1 MTSEGAYRDRG
12 VRLRLFGLLTILAG
26 IGAVLL
32 GLSHFALPLLADS
45 IPDFR
50 ITASQIATGV
60 ITFVAIGVVL
70 VACGTGSIRER
81 RWVRPAMLTVGWTWL
96 FVGLATLG
104 FVVTNLDDL
113 TILAGSELAD
123 RPPEIETLIRWILL
137 LPCAGFG
144 IVMPL
149 LILWAYNHK
158 DVLATCRARHPDPD
172 WSDRCP
178 STVLVL
184 ALALGFAGL
193 LSLPMALRPLLP
205 WFGDLRTGVA
215 GSALTLLSGAGFVW
229 IGWALFRLKPSAW
242 WATGISTILVAAST
256 VWTLLETPRA
266 AWYRALDYPERQIEL
281 LLTSG
286 EPPKWPGIV
295 ATLVL
300 TFVTLV
306 YLASIRKHF
315 RKGVR
320 SHVSTSSSRQ
330 PKPPK

>member
-1 MTSEGAYRDRG
+1 MT
-12 VRLRLFGLLTILAG
+12 VLAG
-26 IGAVLL
+26 IGAVLV

-60 ITFVAIGVVL
+60 ITFLAIGAVL
-70 VACGTGSIRER
+70 IACGAGSIRER

-96 FVGLATLG
+96 FVGLGTLG

-113 TILAGSELAD
+113 TILAGSGLAD
-123 RPPEIETLIRWILL
+123 QPPEIETLIRWILL
-137 LPCAGFG
+137 LPSFGFG
-144 IVMPL
+144 VMMPL
-149 LILWAYNHK
+149 LILWAYQDL

-193 LSLPMALRPLLP
+193 LSFPLALRPLLP
-205 WFGDLRTGVA
+205 WFGGLLTGAA
-215 GSALTLLSGAGFVW
+215 GSAATLLVGGVFVW
-229 IGWALFRLKPSAW
+229 IGWALFRLRASAW
-242 WATGISTILVAAST
+242 WATGISTIVVAVST

-281 LLTSG
+281 LLLSG
-286 EPPKWPGIV
+286 EPPKWPAII
-295 ATLVL
+295 ATLAL
-300 TFVTLV
+300 TIVTLI
-306 YLASIRKHF
+306 YMASIRKHF
-315 RKGVR
+315 RNGVR
-320 SHVSTSSSRQ
+320 SPIATSGSGQ
-330 PKPPK
+330 PPK

>member
-1 MTSEGAYRDRG
+1 MTSEGSHRDRG
-12 VRLRLFGLLTILAG
+12 VRLRLFGLLTVLAG
-26 IGAVLL
+26 IGAVLV

-60 ITFVAIGVVL
+60 ITFLAIGAVL
-70 VACGTGSIRER
+70 IACGAGSIRER

-96 FVGLATLG
+96 FVGLGTLG

-113 TILAGSELAD
+113 TILAGSGLAD
-123 RPPEIETLIRWILL
+123 QPPEIETLIRWILL
-137 LPCAGFG
+137 LPSFGFG
-144 IVMPL
+144 VMMPL
-149 LILWAYNHK
+149 LILWAYQDQ

-193 LSLPMALRPLLP
+193 LSFPLALRPLLP
-205 WFGDLRTGVA
+205 WFGGLLTGAA
-215 GSALTLLSGAGFVW
+215 GSAATLLVGGVFVW
-229 IGWALFRLKPSAW
+229 IGWALFRLRASAW
-242 WATGISTILVAAST
+242 WATGISTIVVAVST

-281 LLTSG
+281 LLLSG
-286 EPPKWPGIV
+286 EPPKWPAII
-295 ATLVL
+295 ATLAL
-300 TFVTLV
+300 TIVTLI
-306 YLASIRKHF
+306 YMASIRKHF
-315 RKGVR
+315 RKDG
-320 SHVSTSSSRQ
+320 
-330 PKPPK
+330 